1 MKIVAIIENS
11 ITDGGGFN
19 QALNAVTQMNNLK
32 DDFYSFS
39 VLTSNKA
46 NIPIIE
52 KLGIKAQLF
61 HKSFFDK
68 VVAALSSHEITR
80 RLQQKIKIIGG
91 LEKKLIGMGCDLVYF
106 VTPTSRVASLQKLNY
121 ILTVWDNCH
130 RDRPEFPEVRSFG
143 EHHRR
148 EYIYKNYLSSAYFSV
163 VESEKLATKITC
175 RYGVDR
181 ERILIMP
188 FSVNPMMD
196 YHENKSINTSEILS
210 FYNIEKGYFFYPAQF
225 WPHKNHIRIIQALK
239 ILNNQGKFF
248 NVVFV
253 GGEKGNLKKIKKLSI
268 EMGLYSQVKFL
279 GFVDN
284 NHMPALYDGSSAV
297 IMSSYFG
304 YTNIPPLESWTFKKP
319 LIYSSL
325 FFEQAQDAA
334 LLFNPDNEMEL
345 ASMMVKSQDPKIS
358 QNLIKKGIQRLTD
371 INSHRNLSEKDMLT
385 RLKQFNKRLDCWKF

>member
-1 MKIVAIIENS
+1 
-11 ITDGGGFN
+11 
-19 QALNAVTQMNNLK
+19 MNNLK

-80 RLQQKIKIIGG
+80 RFQQKIKIIGG

-130 RDRPEFPEVRSFG
+130 RDRPEFPEVRIFG

-148 EYIYKNYLSSAYFSV
+148 EYIYKNYISSAYFTV
-163 VESEKLATKITC
+163 VESEELANKITS
-175 RYGVDR
+175 RYGIDR
-181 ERILIMP
+181 NKVLVMP
-188 FSVNPMMD
+188 FSINPII
-196 YHENKSINTSEILS
+196 EQGKNESFETNEIMS
-210 FYNIEKGYFFYPAQF
+210 FYNIKKGYFFYPAQF
-225 WPHKNHIRIIQALK
+225 WPHKNHIRILKALK
-239 ILNNQGKFF
+239 ILTDKGQIYNA
-248 NVVFV
+248 VFV
-253 GGEKGNLKKIKKLSI
+253 GGEKGTLNQLKKLTIK
-268 EMGLYSQVKFL
+268 MGLSDQVKFL
-279 GFVDN
+279 GFVEN
-284 NHMPALYDGSSAV
+284 SHMSALYDGCSAV
-297 IMSSYFG
+297 IMPTYFG
-304 YTNIPPLESWTFKKP
+304 YTNIPPLEAWSFKKP

-334 LLFNPDNEMEL
+334 LLFNPDDEFEL
-345 ASMMVKSQDPKIS
+345 ASMMEKSQDAKMS
-358 QNLIKKGIQRLTD
+358 QHLIDKGNQRLID
-371 INSHRNLSEKDMLT
+371 INSNRNLSENDMT
-385 RLKQFNKRLDCWKF
+385 SRLRIFKKRLDCWKF